1 MRAAAM
7 GAAATEAAAA
17 EVAPLPS
24 TPPTSSLLTPRLRM
38 TAASRPSTPPKPWW
52 WGTTVTTATA
62 RHRAILAKL
71 ASSGD
76 IPLLAA
82 PVPLVPMRVT
92 PRKSDA
98 TRCCAVVCHLVGVVS
113 PVECSFMS
121 ACSTMVVRG
130 LGRAFFCLCL
140 TITGQND
147 RSPIT
152 RRREGC

>member
-7 GAAATEAAAA
+7 GAAATEAAA

-92 PRKSDA
+92 PRAMLLGAALWGVTYS
-98 TRCCAVVCHLVGVVS
+98 RCCVTCRMQFYVGV
-113 PVECSFMS
+113 FHY
-121 ACSTMVVRG
+121 
-130 LGRAFFCLCL
+130 GRPRLRSRVFLSL
-140 TITGQND
+140 SHNNRGQND